1 MPRHPERGHSTPSSS
16 GRHAFRSHF
25 KWLVGLVFLLLIN
38 VGQIA
43 LSQRIV
49 VTEAAGLRRFGYPVT
64 ASLELAQGQV
74 PSIDKIRL
82 VDASSQEVAAQFT
95 ALSLWPDGSVRAC
108 DVDFVT
114 GMGPQEIRSF
124 RIEAGVSPKQAMPTG
139 LIVKETD
146 EAIMVVSSSMQHRIR
161 RDGRPLLESITFD
174 GDEFLA
180 KDGVVTS
187 AKVSEAKVVKRGPF
201 NVTIEMGH
209 VRLEYV
215 SSKSWVKLTQ
225 RVEATEVLAVEG
237 QFHVTSDPLMWDFG
251 LGSWLYGTSDEGRDV
266 VQVDKEGSLWQVVT
280 TSPDELPSLYATAP
294 HFDGC
299 GHLADQERVAAFG
312 IANCRSLDD
321 VQIHLRGD
329 GHLRLSASSR
339 ELTVFF
345 HLVGQPTQ
353 VTALTNPQSMVAPL
367 MVSVQASP

>member
-1 MPRHPERGHSTPSSS
+1 MRRYSRRAHSSPSSS
-16 GRHAFRSHF
+16 GRHAFQSHF
-25 KWLVGLVFLLLIN
+25 KWLVGLVFLLLMN
-38 VGQIA
+38 VAQIA
-43 LSQRIV
+43 LSQSIV

-82 VDASSQEVAAQFT
+82 LDASSQEVAAQFT

-114 GMGPQEIRSF
+114 GIGPQEIQSF

-139 LIVKETD
+139 LTVKETD

-161 RDGRPLLESITFD
+161 RDSRPLLESITFD

-180 KDGVVTS
+180 KDGVVAS
-187 AKVSEAKVVKRGPF
+187 AKVTEAKVVKRGPF
-201 NVTIEMGH
+201 NVTIEMGPI
-209 VRLEYV
+209 RLEYV

-225 RVEATEVLAVEG
+225 SVESTEVLAVEG
-237 QFHVTSDPLMWDFG
+237 QFHVTSAPLMWDFG
-251 LGSWLYGTSDEGRDV
+251 LGSWLYGTSDDVRDV
-266 VQVDKEGSLWQVVT
+266 VQAGKEESLWQVVT
-280 TSPDELPSLYATAP
+280 TAPDESPSLYATSA

-299 GHLADQERVAAFG
+299 GHLADQERVTAFG

-321 VQIHLRGD
+321 VKIHLRGD
-329 GHLRLSASSR
+329 GHLRLSARSR

-345 HLVGQPTQ
+345 HLVSQPTQ
-353 VTALTNPQSMVAPL
+353 VTAVTSPQSMVAPL
-367 MVSVQASP
+367 MVSVQSSP